1 MGVTKIGDM
10 AYRLLIARRYFAS
23 KKQVSLVSIIS
34 GISVAGITLG
44 TSVLIVVLS
53 VLNGFFNLVRD
64 LMVSFDPH
72 VRIESAESR
81 GFLNPDSLIQRIRS
95 MPHVQSVAPYVEG
108 KAQFIWGKGEHG
120 NKVVIVRGISDHLQK
135 GKNTVSNKMASGSL
149 NLTRESG
156 EPGIVLGEALAN
168 RIGIF
173 SLNNDYGANRVE
185 LRSAAGLARSLT
197 TFGFPD
203 FPRFQVRGLFQMD
216 PTYDESHVFIDLTE
230 AQRLFRMNG
239 KVTGIELRLDNLEV
253 AAHIKTSLI
262 QQLDPATF
270 RVSTW
275 FDIQKTLY
283 ETMLFEKWGAS
294 LILGLIIL
302 VAAFNIVGSLTM
314 VVIEK
319 RRDLGILQAMGVS
332 RSHIRH
338 IFLIEGL
345 MIGGIGILVGT
356 AIGLILCFLQDRF
369 KLVPLMGGDS
379 FIIDAY
385 PVFVQYSDV
394 LVIALGVLVLCILA
408 AVYPAWRASQTE
420 PVEAIRWE

>member
-1 MGVTKIGDM
+1 MD
-10 AYRLLIARRYFAS
+10 YRLLIARRYFAS
-23 KKQVSLVSIIS
+23 KKQFSLVSIIS

-44 TSVLIVVLS
+44 TTVLIVVLS

-72 VRIESAESR
+72 IRIESASSR
-81 GFLNPDSLIQRIRS
+81 GFLNPDSLIQVIRNT
-95 MPHVQSVAPYVEG
+95 PHVESVAPYVEG
-108 KAQFIWGKGEHG
+108 KAQFIWGEGKHG
-120 NKVVIVRGISDHLQK
+120 NKVVIVRGIVSQL
-135 GKNTVSNKMASGSL
+135 GIGENTVSRKMTTGVLQLARG
-149 NLTRESG
+149 EG
-156 EPGIVLGEALAN
+156 EPGVVLGEALAN

-173 SLNNDYGANRVE
+173 SLNNDYGPNRVE
-185 LRSAAGLARSLT
+185 LRSAAGLARSLS

-203 FPRFQVRGLFQMD
+203 FPRFQVRGLFQID
-216 PTYDESHVFIDLTE
+216 PAYDESHVFIDLPE

-239 KVTGIELRLDNLEV
+239 RVTGVELRLNDLD
-253 AAHIKTSLI
+253 AAAGVKTRLSA
-262 QQLDPATF
+262 QLDAQRF

-338 IFLIEGL
+338 IFLLEGL
-345 MIGGIGILVGT
+345 LIGGVGIAVGT
-356 AIGLILCFLQDRF
+356 TFGLLLCYIQDRF
-369 KLVPLMGGDS
+369 KWVPLMGGDS

-385 PVFVQYSDV
+385 PVVVQYGDV
-394 LVIALGVLVLCILA
+394 LIVAVGVLVLCTLA
-408 AVYPAWRASQTE
+408 AVYPAWRAAQTE